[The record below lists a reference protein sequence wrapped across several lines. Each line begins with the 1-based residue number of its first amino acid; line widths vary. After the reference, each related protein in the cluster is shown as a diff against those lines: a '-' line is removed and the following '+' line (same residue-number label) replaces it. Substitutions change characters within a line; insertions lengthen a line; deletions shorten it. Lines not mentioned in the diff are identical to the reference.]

1 MVHDA
6 KAVHADQRQPGLAA
20 AGAQRRFLGDA
31 LREAGLP
38 IARGEDDGAAG
49 PLRDA
54 EGNFT
59 GSLVVVKAESE
70 EDARAFLTNDPYF
83 KADIW
88 SSIEIR
94 AFNAAAGDWVG
105 GKTW

>member
-1 MVHDA
+1 MSKLYAIITQD
-6 KAVHADQRQPGLAA
+6 KPGATATRMEKLKEHLAHV
-20 AGAQRRFLGDA
+20 
-31 LREAGLP
+31 EATLDRLA
-38 IARGEDDGAAG
+38 IAG
-49 PLRDA
+49 PLRDE

-59 GSLVVVKAESE
+59 GSMLVVKAESE
-70 EDARAFLTNDPYF
+70 AEARELLSHDPYF